1 MGQILHS
8 RATTTQRQREVIQQ
22 SEESIAK
29 LAKRFGVNPKTI
41 VKWRHRDY
49 VHDDK
54 MGAGT
59 PKSSLTL
66 QEQDIICAF
75 RRKTRLPLDDCYIS
89 LKDSIPALT
98 RSNLHRCLK
107 RHGLSVL
114 PKDEKPKTTKKFK
127 AYPIGYFHVDICEV
141 RTGEAK
147 AYLYVAVD
155 RTCKF
160 VYVEIHPSPTT
171 SVAVEFVRHLTQ
183 TVPYKIHK
191 ILTDNGVQFTYEL
204 LLPHC
209 KPKARDGSV
218 KPHRFDALCQQLG
231 IEHRLTKFRHPW
243 TNGQVERM
251 NRTLKEATVKIYHY
265 DTVKQL
271 KKHVFDFLMAFNY
284 AKKLKSLQFKTPY
297 EMILDTWKTQPNLF
311 HADPNH
317 YIVGLNT

>member
-1 MGQILHS
+1 MGQLLHA
-8 RATTTQRQREVIQQ
+8 RATTTQRQREVIQH

-41 VKWRHRDY
+41 IKWRRRDY

-59 PKSSLTL
+59 PRSALTL
-66 QEQDIICAF
+66 QEQDLIAAF
-75 RRKTRLPLDDCYIS
+75 RRKTRLPLDDCYIA
-89 LKDSIPALT
+89 LKDAIPALT

-107 RHGLSVL
+107 RQGLSVL
-114 PKDEKPKTTKKFK
+114 PKEATPKATTRFK
-127 AYPIGYFHVDICEV
+127 DYALGYFHLDICEV

-171 SVAVEFVRHLTQ
+171 SVAVEFLRHLTQ
-183 TVPYKIHK
+183 AVPYNIHT
-191 ILTDNGVQFTYEL
+191 ILTDNGVQFTYAL

-209 KPKARDGSV
+209 QPKAKDGSLR
-218 KPHRFDALCQQLG
+218 PHRFDALCQQLG
-231 IEHRLTKFRHPW
+231 IKHRLTKFRHPW

-265 DTVKQL
+265 DTLAQL
-271 KKHVFDFLMAFNY
+271 KKHVYDFLMAFNY

-297 EMILDTWKTQPNLF
+297 EKILDTWKLQPGLF
-311 HADPNH
+311 HTNPSH
-317 YIVGLNT
+317 YKVGLNS